1 MAKAKARVGIIMGSD
16 SDYPQMEAAVKTL
29 QEFGV
34 GCEVRV
40 ASAHRTPDIVSDW
53 AANAQKRGL
62 EVLIAAAGGA
72 AHLAGVVAGHT
83 VLPVIGVPIGGTALS
98 GLDSLL
104 SMVQMPNGIPVA
116 TVAVGSA
123 GAANAALLALQ
134 ILGVGDAAIAKKL
147 RAHRE
152 KMREKVIAK
161 DAALQEKVRALA
173 K

>member
-1 MAKAKARVGIIMGSD
+1 MVQEKARVGIIMGSD
-16 SDYPQMEAAVKTL
+16 SDYPQMEAAVKVL
-29 QEFGV
+29 RDFGV

-40 ASAHRTPDIVSDW
+40 ASAHRTPDIVSEW
-53 AANAQKRGL
+53 AANAHRRGL
-62 EVLIAAAGGA
+62 AVLIAAAGGA

-134 ILGVGDAAIAKKL
+134 ILGVADETIAEKL

-152 KMREKVIAK
+152 NMRKKVMEKDK
-161 DAALQEKVRALA
+161 ALQA
-173 K
+173 KINGEQ

>member
-1 MAKAKARVGIIMGSD
+1 MAKQKNRVGIIMGSD
-16 SDYPQMEAAVKTL
+16 SDYPQMEAAVKVL
-29 QEFGV
+29 KDFGV

-40 ASAHRTPDIVSDW
+40 ASAHRTPDIVSEW
-53 AANAQKRGL
+53 AQNAHKRGL
-62 EVLIAAAGGA
+62 SVLIAAAGGA

-116 TVAVGSA
+116 TVAVGGA

-134 ILGVGDAAIAKKL
+134 ILGTSDAAIAKKL

-152 KMREKVIAK
+152 SMRKKVMEK
-161 DAALQEKVRALA
+161 DAALQK
-173 K
+173 KING